1 MAYYCWRLGGVRRT
15 TSAGRL
21 GGLRILRCM
30 TGLETM
36 CGDDF
41 CPGTDLNLE
50 KMQRP
55 LQNQERT
62 IVERRQ
68 GRLDSVMANQHKAR
82 QEQILWKGCG
92 RWRVV
97 VVCLKRSAAS

>member
-21 GGLRILRCM
+21 GGLRIVRCM
-30 TGLETM
+30 AGLEPM

-41 CPGTDLNLE
+41 RLGTELNLE

-55 LQNQERT
+55 LQNQKRT

-68 GRLDSVMANQHKAR
+68 GRLDGVTANKNEPSQ
-82 QEQILWKGCG
+82 QQLLWEGFR
-92 RWRVV
+92 RWRSVV
-97 VVCLKRSAAS
+97 

>member
-1 MAYYCWRLGGVRRT
+1 MAYYWLGGGGLRS
-15 TSAGRL
+15 TSAGRF
-21 GGLRILRCM
+21 GGLRILRCL

-55 LQNQERT
+55 LQNQKRT

-68 GRLDSVMANQHKAR
+68 GRLDGVTADQNEPSQ
-82 QEQILWKGCG
+82 QQLLWEGCR
-92 RWRVV
+92 RWRSVV
-97 VVCLKRSAAS
+97 